1 MKKIVLSLLLIFSIF
16 LGFSNIFATQTC
28 EYKQISKSYDDI

>member
-16 LGFSNIFATQTC
+16 LGFNNVFA
-28 EYKQISKSYDDI
+28 EEKDSYL